1 MLTKKPKICLLPSSQ
16 SIEHNKKTMV
26 PYENDKD
33 SESLTL
39 RTGLVKEQSENF
51 IKSQNEENSVN
62 RKQKQKSDIAICE
75 LQVDVLTGNDTT
87 NSGKNSVKRQ
97 WKSDVSISPILFKTG
112 SVSLSDDTD
121 LRRGKRK
128 CFKNVRMLDIDEAV
142 KKLRTEK

>member
-1 MLTKKPKICLLPSSQ
+1 MTKRLLVDMLKTILKSIENNKKP
-16 SIEHNKKTMV
+16 MV
-26 PYENDKD
+26 RYENDKD

-39 RTGLVKEQSENF
+39 RTGLVKEQSEKF

-62 RKQKQKSDIAICE
+62 RKRKQKSDIAILE

-97 WKSDVSISPILFKTG
+97 RKSDVSISPVLFKTG
-112 SVSLSDDTD
+112 SVSLSDNTD
-121 LRRGKRK
+121 LHRGKRK
-128 CFKNVRMLDIDEAV
+128 CFKNVRMLDIDKAV